1 MPLEETDTESEVEEQ
16 AAETLAPTAAAATSN
31 VAPAPTPAPAE
42 APKEENSIK
51 KRLQNTLAT
60 LQRELESDE
69 QELTTSAGALSPPR
83 SSSSNATGATVPR
96 LPSSGDTA
104 ATQKQAEASTP
115 PPLRRR
121 EANTPV
127 AAGGRQVSTLT
138 LRSSGSGSMKAQA
151 EQEDKGSFNSALQ
164 RQADRMREQ
173 VESLQRYATRNHDPS
188 RTHGVMLMFVCCVA
202 FDEQPTQG
210 GQEGAVQS
218 RAEPGLPDPRKRSPA
233 HPDGAAQAV
242 PT

>member
-16 AAETLAPTAAAATSN
+16 ATETLAPTAAAATSN
-31 VAPAPTPAPAE
+31 VAPAPTPTPAE

-69 QELTTSAGALSPPR
+69 QELTTSAGAVSPTP
-83 SSSSNATGATVPR
+83 SSPSNATAAAVPR
-96 LPSSGDTA
+96 LPSSGGTA
-104 ATQKQAEASTP
+104 APKEQAEVSTP

-121 EANTPV
+121 EANTPTV

-173 VESLQRYATRNHDPS
+173 VESLQRYAALNHVTTHTHTHTRGDADD
-188 RTHGVMLMFVCCVA
+188 CV
-202 FDEQPTQG
+202 PCG
-210 GQEGAVQS
+210 I
-218 RAEPGLPDPRKRSPA
+218 
-233 HPDGAAQAV
+233 
-242 PT
+242 

>member
-16 AAETLAPTAAAATSN
+16 ATETLAPTAAAAATSN

-83 SSSSNATGATVPR
+83 SSPSNATGATVPR
-96 LPSSGDTA
+96 LPSSGGTA
-104 ATQKQAEASTP
+104 ATQKQAEVSTP

-121 EANTPV
+121 EANTPTV

-173 VESLQRYATRNHDPS
+173 VESLQRYTTLNHHPATHTHTH
-188 RTHGVMLMFVCCVA
+188 THGVMLMI
-202 FDEQPTQG
+202 
-210 GQEGAVQS
+210 
-218 RAEPGLPDPRKRSPA
+218 
-233 HPDGAAQAV
+233 V
-242 PT
+242 PCGI